1 MENLWDDA
9 EAKRLT
15 GDSSGA
21 ARDLAFRVYT
31 SRLLG
36 QNDDLVLHG
45 GGNTSVK
52 SSMTNI
58 FGESEEIQFV
68 KGSGWDLRTIEPAG
82 FSPARL
88 DVLKRL
94 GRLESM
100 TDTDM
105 ARELKASMLDPGAP
119 SPSVEAI
126 LHALIPFK
134 YVDHTHADAVVAISN
149 TDDGEKRL
157 AEIFG
162 DDVLILPYVMP
173 GFVLAG
179 QVHEATRSIDWS
191 TLKGIILMHHGV
203 FSFHAEAKGSYDA
216 MIELVSRAEEYLAS
230 NGAVSAIARHDP
242 EIRPQDYLHIA
253 RARRR
258 VSEQAGCAML
268 AAWKTD
274 EESVGYS
281 MIDGIEDIATRGPIT
296 PDHTLHTK
304 RVPAILQREPEEDI
318 DRFVGDY
325 RSYFDRHDDGT
336 LTRLDPAPRFAV
348 WKNHGCIVFGANA
361 KRMSIVSDIADH
373 TMKAVQW
380 GEALGGWR
388 ALSESE
394 IFEVEYWDLEQAKLK
409 LAPSRREMEGKIA
422 LVTGAAS
429 GIGRASV
436 EALAARGAAV
446 VALDIDAAVSTCF
459 EGNQAIRGVVCDVT
473 DESAVQ
479 QAVFDLVAGF
489 GGLDVVVSNAGSFP
503 ESAILEDLGDDLLE
517 TSMRLNF
524 TSHVQLLRAC
534 IPFLKLGVD
543 PAVVL
548 IASKNVPA
556 PGPGAGAYSAAKAA
570 LTQIGRV
577 AALELGEH
585 GIRVNTIHPN
595 AVFDTGVWTDEI
607 LQQRAAH
614 YGMSVEAYKKNNVL
628 RTDVTSKDVAELVA
642 AMAGPAFGKTTGA
655 QVPVDGG
662 NDRVI

>member
-1 MENLWDDA
+1 MKNLWDDA
-9 EAKRLT
+9 EAKKLV
-15 GDSSGA
+15 GDKSGH
-21 ARDLAFRVYT
+21 ARDLALRVYT

-36 QNDDLVLHG
+36 QNADLVLHG

-52 SSMTNI
+52 SSMMNI
-58 FGESEEIQFV
+58 LGDTEDVLFV
-68 KGSGWDLRTIEPAG
+68 KGSGWDLKTIEPEG
-82 FSPARL
+82 FSPAKL
-88 DVLKRL
+88 EVLRRL

-105 ARELKASMLDPGAP
+105 ARELRASLVDPGAP

-149 TDDGEKRL
+149 TGDGEQRL
-157 AEIFG
+157 KEIFG
-162 DDVLILPYVMP
+162 NDVLILPYVMP
-173 GFVLAG
+173 GFVLAR
-179 QVHEATRSIDWS
+179 QIHEATRSIDWS
-191 TLKGIILMHHGV
+191 TLKGIALMHHGL
-203 FSFHAEAKGSYDA
+203 FSFHDEAKASYDA
-216 MIELVSRAEEYLAS
+216 MIELVSRAEDYLAS
-230 NGAVSAIARHDP
+230 NGAMNAIQRHHYETEP
-242 EIRPQDYLHIA
+242 GDYLQLA

-258 VSEQAGCAML
+258 ASQHAGHPML
-268 AAWKTD
+268 AAWKSD
-274 EESVGYS
+274 EVSVGYS
-281 MIDGIEDIATRGPIT
+281 MIDHIEDVATRGPIT

-304 RVPAILQREPEEDI
+304 RVPAVLENDPEKDI
-318 DRFVGDY
+318 DRFVDAY
-325 RSYFDRHDDGT
+325 CSYFEKHDDGT

-348 WKNHGCIVFGANA
+348 WRNRGCIVFGAGP
-361 KRMSIVSDIADH
+361 KRVSIVSDIVDH

-380 GEALGGWR
+380 GEALGGWQ

-394 IFEVEYWDLEQAKLK
+394 IFQVEYWDLEQAKLK
-409 LAPSRREMEGKIA
+409 RAPPRRELDGKIA

-429 GIGRASV
+429 GIGKASA
-436 EALAARGAAV
+436 ETLTARGAAV
-446 VALDIDAAVSTCF
+446 IALDIDPAVQRCF
-459 EGNQAIRGVVCDVT
+459 DGNEAISGLVCDVT

-479 QAVFDLVAGF
+479 KAVFHAVARF
-489 GGLDVVVSNAGSFP
+489 GGLDILISNAGAFP
-503 ESAILEDLGDDLLE
+503 DSAMIADLGDDLLE
-517 TSMRLNF
+517 RSMRLNF
-524 TSHVQLLRAC
+524 TSHVQLMRAC

-548 IASKNVPA
+548 VASKNVAA

-585 GIRVNTIHPN
+585 GIRVNVIHPN

-607 LQQRAAH
+607 LQERAAH

-628 RTDVTSKDVAELVA
+628 RTNVSSKDVAEVIA
-642 AMAGPAFGKTTGA
+642 AMAGQSFRKTTGA